1 MDTGTS
7 TSATARPFFR
17 ALGNAKLK
25 LLAAFLTVSTI
36 LLLTLYSSRGLSEDI
51 SPSTKNE
58 LANEKDYWTWETS
71 TRFRKSKY
79 GNDLDD
85 TESSQNATCDAF
97 PSDMLSRIQI
107 ILKTSATEDP
117 KRVDTHMA
125 SVTRCISNLL
135 VISDKET
142 ELHGHRVL
150 DILADLPPSS
160 RNQTPEFKAYEALQ
174 RGESN
179 VDGSAGWKLD
189 RFKFLPMV
197 ERAKKVNPG
206 AEWYVF
212 LETDTYFVWDNLF
225 RMLEQFDPLFPLY
238 MGSPA
243 PGRDI
248 GDGKVNWFAYG
259 GSGFVLSRA
268 AVDTLVARE
277 VGEYGQFIGQSLSE
291 QYMQVVKDDCC
302 GDSVLGFALYEKGIE
317 LSGMW
322 PMFNAHPL
330 DSIPFGDDHHWCQPA
345 ISMHKSQLGDM
356 TGLADWEDE
365 RDRTKPLLYADLV
378 DYPRLGQLSER
389 KGWDNGAWGG
399 IIEQPDTLPQH
410 ESLEACRQACH
421 DRDWCMS
428 YTYDTAGVCVFVR
441 SLRLGAKSKL
451 EIAEQFT
458 AGWDNDKI
466 QNWRV
471 KNTCEQPM
479 WMKPSLTRIF

>member
-1 MDTGTS
+1 MGTGTS

-17 ALGNAKLK
+17 VLGNAKIK
-25 LLAAFLTVSTI
+25 LLAVFLTVSTI
-36 LLLTLYSSRGLSEDI
+36 LLLMLYSSQGLSEEIAPGAKD
-51 SPSTKNE
+51 E
-58 LANEKDYWTWETS
+58 LTNEKDYWTWETS
-71 TRFRKSKY
+71 TRFRKPKHE
-79 GNDLDD
+79 NDSDD
-85 TESSQNATCDAF
+85 TGSSQNATCDAF

-107 ILKTSATEDP
+107 ILKTGATEDP

-142 ELHGHRVL
+142 ELHGHRVH
-150 DILADLPPSS
+150 DILADLPPSA
-160 RNQTPEFKAYEALQ
+160 RNQTPEFEAYEALQ

-179 VDGSAGWKLD
+179 IDGAAGWKLD

-268 AVDTLVARE
+268 AVDALVARE
-277 VGEYGQFIGQSLSE
+277 VGEYGQFIGPSLSE
-291 QYMQVVKDDCC
+291 RYMQVVKDDCC

-365 RDRTKPLLYADLV
+365 RDRTV
-378 DYPRLGQLSER
+378 
-389 KGWDNGAWGG
+389 
-399 IIEQPDTLPQH
+399 
-410 ESLEACRQACH
+410 
-421 DRDWCMS
+421 
-428 YTYDTAGVCVFVR
+428 
-441 SLRLGAKSKL
+441 
-451 EIAEQFT
+451 
-458 AGWDNDKI
+458 
-466 QNWRV
+466 
-471 KNTCEQPM
+471 
-479 WMKPSLTRIF
+479 